1 MNIEKLIEVAKELK
15 IKTLILNEELELAN
29 SKAYK
34 EAGIYSYSDY
44 SGGFHVT
51 KETFL
56 EIAKNDTFTIKERED
71 EYYKYKYECTV
82 DGMLFYCI
90 SNHFLDFKKEENAE
104 EDEPTTCMDCCH
116 FEPKGGIGYC
126 EIQDHVISIE
136 MGCDKWEPDKKEGT
150 NANQN
155 TR

>member
-56 EIAKNDTFTIKERED
+56 EIAGDNIFTIKESNN

-90 SNHFLDFKKEENAE
+90 SNHFWGFKKEGA
-104 EDEPTTCMDCCH
+104 
-116 FEPKGGIGYC
+116 
-126 EIQDHVISIE
+126 
-136 MGCDKWEPDKKEGT
+136 

>member
-1 MNIEKLIEVAKELK
+1 MQIEKFLELAEELK
-15 IKTLILNEELELAN
+15 TTTLKLNEELELAN

-34 EAGIYSYSDY
+34 ETGIYSYSIY
-44 SGGFHVT
+44 QNGFHVT
-51 KETFL
+51 EERFL
-56 EIAKNDTFTIKERED
+56 EITNGDAFTIKEID
-71 EYYKYKYECTV
+71 NDYYKYEYQYYVK
-82 DGMLFYCI
+82 GRLFFCI
-90 SNHFLDFKKEENAE
+90 SNHFWDFKKEENAE

>member
-56 EIAKNDTFTIKERED
+56 EIAKNDTFTIKEWED
-71 EYYKYKYECTV
+71 EHYKYKYECTV

-90 SNHFLDFKKEENAE
+90 SNHFWDFKKEGEHENKRNNLSTQE
-104 EDEPTTCMDCCH
+104 R
-116 FEPKGGIGYC
+116 F
-126 EIQDHVISIE
+126 
-136 MGCDKWEPDKKEGT
+136 
-150 NANQN
+150 
-155 TR
+155 

>member
-15 IKTLILNEELELAN
+15 IKTLLLNKELELAN
-29 SKAYK
+29 SRAYE

-56 EIAKNDTFTIKERED
+56 EIAGDNIFTIKERKD
-71 EYYKYKYECTV
+71 EHYKYKYECTV
-82 DGMLFYCI
+82 DGILFYCI
-90 SNHFLDFKKEENAE
+90 TNHFLDFKKEGA
-104 EDEPTTCMDCCH
+104 
-116 FEPKGGIGYC
+116 
-126 EIQDHVISIE
+126 
-136 MGCDKWEPDKKEGT
+136 

>member
-1 MNIEKLIEVAKELK
+1 MQIEKLIEVAKELK
-15 IKTLILNEELELAN
+15 IKTMKLNEELELAN
-29 SKAYK
+29 SKAYE

-56 EIAKNDTFTIKERED
+56 EIAGDNTFTIKEWED

-90 SNHFLDFKKEENAE
+90 TKRFLDFKKEENVE
-104 EDEPTTCMDCCH
+104 EDEPATCMGYYH
-116 FEPKGGIGYC
+116 FEPKGGNLRY
-126 EIQDHVISIE
+126 
-136 MGCDKWEPDKKEGT
+136 
-150 NANQN
+150 
-155 TR
+155 TRIL

>member
-15 IKTLILNEELELAN
+15 IKTLLLNKELELAN
-29 SKAYK
+29 SRAYE

-56 EIAKNDTFTIKERED
+56 EIAKNDTFTIKEWED
-71 EYYKYKYECTV
+71 EHYKYKYECTV
-82 DGMLFYCI
+82 DGMLFFCI
-90 SNHFLDFKKEENAE
+90 SNHFWDFKKEGA
-104 EDEPTTCMDCCH
+104 
-116 FEPKGGIGYC
+116 
-126 EIQDHVISIE
+126 
-136 MGCDKWEPDKKEGT
+136 

>member
-1 MNIEKLIEVAKELK
+1 MQIEKLIEVAEELR
-15 IKTLILNEELELAN
+15 IKTMKLNEELESAN

-56 EIAKNDTFTIKERED
+56 EIAGDNIFTIKESNI

-82 DGMLFYCI
+82 DGMLFFCI
-90 SNHFLDFKKEENAE
+90 SNHFWDFKKEENAE
-104 EDEPTTCMDCCH
+104 EDEPTTCMGCYH
-116 FEPKGGIGYC
+116 FEPKGGNLGYC

-136 MGCDKWEPDKKEGT
+136 MGCDKWEPDK
-150 NANQN
+150 NV
-155 TR
+155 

>member
-1 MNIEKLIEVAKELK
+1 MDIKKIIEVAKELK

-56 EIAKNDTFTIKERED
+56 EIAGDNIFTIKESNN

-90 SNHFLDFKKEENAE
+90 TNRFLDFKKEGA
-104 EDEPTTCMDCCH
+104 
-116 FEPKGGIGYC
+116 
-126 EIQDHVISIE
+126 
-136 MGCDKWEPDKKEGT
+136 

>member
-15 IKTLILNEELELAN
+15 VKTLMLNKELELAN
-29 SKAYK
+29 SKAYE
-34 EAGIYSYSDY
+34 EAGIFSYSDY

-56 EIAKNDTFTIKERED
+56 EIAKNNTFSIKESNI
-71 EYYKYKYECTV
+71 EYYKYKYECKV

-90 SNHFLDFKKEENAE
+90 TNRFLDFKKEGA
-104 EDEPTTCMDCCH
+104 
-116 FEPKGGIGYC
+116 
-126 EIQDHVISIE
+126 
-136 MGCDKWEPDKKEGT
+136 